1 MQLIAWGL
9 ISSGFFLL
17 FALLGDLGRRAT
29 LFLPLYIL
37 SFAPYLLA
45 IRYAAKRPATR
56 PRELYIIGV
65 FALLFRLMLLPGE
78 PTLSDDVYRY
88 LWEGKVQLHGVNP
101 YLRPPNAEGLK
112 DLRDPYYARVNHPS
126 IPTIYPPLAQG
137 LFAGLAKIR
146 YSLTTFKAVFLAFDL
161 ATAFVVWRILIASNG
176 NPLFCLIYAWNPL
189 VIVET
194 ASSGHLDAMGAFFL
208 TLSLL
213 LFLRE
218 KRVLSVIP
226 LGLSILTKF
235 LPAILLPLYL
245 QKLRG
250 REKWALLLLLPML
263 GLAYLP
269 YMDAGKNLYHA
280 LGQYSQSW
288 EFNAS
293 TFSLLGLWIT
303 SRDVRKAIV
312 IGVLIILTIW
322 LWRRDLDLPDR
333 MLFLLGALFLVTP
346 VLYPWYLIWI
356 LPFLALRPSVPWIY
370 LTAGSFLSYRILP
383 IYLETG
389 LWQEQLGA
397 KLLEY
402 VPFYLLM
409 GTGLLRRWIR
419 GQRSEVRSQKSERH
433 GTDL

>member
-9 ISSGFFLL
+9 ISGGFFLL

-45 IRYAAKRPATR
+45 IRYAAKHPAAR
-56 PRELYIIGV
+56 PRELYTIGA
-65 FALLFRLMLLPGE
+65 FALLFRLTLLPGE

-88 LWEGKVQLHGVNP
+88 LWEGKVQLHGANP
-101 YLRPPNAEGLK
+101 YLHPPNAEELK

-146 YSLTTFKAVFLAFDL
+146 YSLTTFKAVFLCFDL
-161 ATAFVVWRILIASNG
+161 ATAFVVWRILVASSG
-176 NPLFCLIYAWNPL
+176 NLLFCLIYAWNPL

-194 ASSGHLDAMGAFFL
+194 ASSGHMDAMGVFFL

-213 LFLRE
+213 LFLRG
-218 KRVLSVIP
+218 KRVLSIVP
-226 LGLSILTKF
+226 LGLSILTKL
-235 LPAILLPLYL
+235 LPAILLPFYL

-250 REKWALLLLLPML
+250 REKWALLLLLPMF

-269 YMDAGKNLYHA
+269 YLDAGANLYNA
-280 LGQYSQSW
+280 LTQYSQSW

-293 TFSLLGLWIT
+293 TFSLLGVWIA
-303 SRDVRKAIV
+303 SRDVRKTIAIGFL
-312 IGVLIILTIW
+312 IVLMIW
-322 LWRRDLDLPDR
+322 LWRRDLDLSDR

-383 IYLETG
+383 AYLETG
-389 LWQEQLGA
+389 VWQEHIST

-409 GTGLLRRWIR
+409 GAGPLIHWIR
-419 GQRSEVRSQKSERH
+419 RTRRRGDAETRRS
-433 GTDL
+433 GTEE